1 MFDVGFSELFI
12 IAVVALLVLGPERLP
27 KAARFAGLWVRKAR
41 AQWYSV
47 KSEFEFEMAQ
57 EEMKKHISDVE
68 NTIKAPVLELQE
80 SLQDATTDIKK
91 QVTDAIQPES
101 NPETKKNVPID
112 FSSVVKPDLSDQEQY
127 SLYDPNEKKDNY
139 INSQAI
145 NEDTDTD
152 TQTIDPSQGKLW

>member
-57 EEMKKHISDVE
+57 EEMKKHMSDVE
-68 NTIKAPVLELQE
+68 NTIKAPILELQE
-80 SLQDATTDIKK
+80 SLQQASTDIEKT
-91 QVTDAIQPES
+91 VSADLES
-101 NPETKKNVPID
+101 ESAEKPKEKETVDLN
-112 FSSVVKPDLSDQEQY
+112 SVVKPELSDAEEY
-127 SLYDPNEKKDNY
+127 SLYDPNEKTEVTLTTEDLERDNSAQ
-139 INSQAI
+139 I
-145 NEDTDTD
+145 D
-152 TQTIDPSQGKLW
+152 DPSQGKLW

>member
-57 EEMKKHISDVE
+57 EEMKKHMSDVE
-68 NTIKAPVLELQE
+68 NSIKAPVLELQE
-80 SLQDATTDIKK
+80 SLQETSNELEK
-91 QVTDAIQPES
+91 QVTEQIETES
-101 NPETKKNVPID
+101 KPKAVVEAPID
-112 FSSVVKPDLSDQEQY
+112 LNSVVKPDRSDEEEY
-127 SLYDPNEKKDNY
+127 SLYDPNEKKDEQT
-139 INSQAI
+139 NSQHSSEYTET
-145 NEDTDTD
+145 NVV
-152 TQTIDPSQGKLW
+152 DPSQGKLW

>member
-57 EEMKKHISDVE
+57 EEMKKHMSDVE
-68 NTIKAPVLELQE
+68 NTIKAPILELQE
-80 SLQDATTDIKK
+80 SLQQASTDIEKT
-91 QVTDAIQPES
+91 VSADLES
-101 NPETKKNVPID
+101 ESAEKPKEKETVD
-112 FSSVVKPDLSDQEQY
+112 FNSVVKPELSDAEEY
-127 SLYDPNEKKDNY
+127 SLYDPNEKTEVTLTTEDLERDNSAQ
-139 INSQAI
+139 I
-145 NEDTDTD
+145 D
-152 TQTIDPSQGKLW
+152 DPSQGKLW

>member
-57 EEMKKHISDVE
+57 EEMKKHMSDVE
-68 NTIKAPVLELQE
+68 NSIKAPVLELKD
-80 SLQDATTDIKK
+80 SLQEASNEIEK
-91 QVTDAIQPES
+91 QVIEQVESESKPKPKNDA
-101 NPETKKNVPID
+101 PID
-112 FSSVVKPDLSDQEQY
+112 LNSVVKPDLSDEEEY
-127 SLYDPNEKKDNY
+127 SLYDPNEKKDDQT
-139 INSQAI
+139 NSQHSS
-145 NEDTDTD
+145 EDTETNVV
-152 TQTIDPSQGKLW
+152 DPSQGKLW

>member
-57 EEMKKHISDVE
+57 EEMKKHMSDVE
-68 NTIKAPVLELQE
+68 NSIKAPVLELQD
-80 SLQDATTDIKK
+80 SLQEASNEIEK
-91 QVTDAIQPES
+91 QVIEQVEPES
-101 NPETKKNVPID
+101 KPKPKNDAPID
-112 FSSVVKPDLSDQEQY
+112 LNSVVKPDLSDEEEY
-127 SLYDPNEKKDNY
+127 SLYDPNEKKDDQA
-139 INSQAI
+139 NSQHSS
-145 NEDTDTD
+145 EDAEANVV
-152 TQTIDPSQGKLW
+152 DPSQGKLW